1 MTSNKRLIA
10 YFFTMFL
17 FLGLYFSMLQRV
29 VGELAGK
36 YGMDNTAMGVII
48 MMTFVG
54 FTISPILTGEATDRF
69 GRRPVVTFAFVGM
82 LAGFALAFF
91 IKSAV
96 GIGAGFFV
104 SGLAFGVFEMTLSS
118 ILADIDPQNANRTM
132 NYSRVCYAL
141 GTIAG
146 PFVAMGLL
154 ALFEDWSAVM
164 GLDIV
169 LLVVLFAVFL
179 RISYPRPLYSNRIEK
194 PKERQPATFQLLKNG
209 VLILFSIALMMQLA
223 VESGL
228 TFYVSKYIGTI
239 TDNALYMTL
248 ALSVFW
254 LFAAAGRLVAA
265 RIHVSPFLF
274 VGALALITASGLA
287 ICLTTND
294 LTLSIIS
301 FGMMGLGCSAVYP
314 TLLAA
319 SSSRFP
325 HYTATV
331 FGILMSF
338 GGLGGMLLPTI
349 MGAVADAA
357 SSMKTALAV
366 CIVPLTVLFL
376 IQIVFFTMEK
386 RKPNRENMEKPA
398 AAIDQ

>member
-1 MTSNKRLIA
+1 MKSNRLTIA
-10 YFFTMFL
+10 YFFAIFL

-29 VGELAGK
+29 VGEIAGT
-36 YGMDNTAMGVII
+36 YGLDNTAMGVII
-48 MMTFVG
+48 TMTYVG
-54 FTISPILTGEATDRF
+54 FTISPILAGEATDRL
-69 GRRPVVTFAFVGM
+69 GRRLVVTLAFIGM

-96 GIGAGFFV
+96 GVGAGFFV
-104 SGLAFGVFEMTLSS
+104 SGLAFGMFEMTLSS

-146 PFVAMGLL
+146 PFIAMGLL
-154 ALFEDWSAVM
+154 SLFDDWSAVM

-169 LLVVLFAVFL
+169 LLAVLFLVFL
-179 RISYPRPLYSNRIEK
+179 RISYPQPIYTNRIEK
-194 PKERQPATFQLLKNG
+194 PKERQPVTFHLLKNG
-209 VLILFSIALMMQLA
+209 VLILFSVALMMHLA

-239 TDNALYMTL
+239 TNNSLYMTL

-254 LFAAAGRLVAA
+254 LFAAAGRMVAA
-265 RIHVSPFLF
+265 RIHQSPFL
-274 VGALALITASGLA
+274 VVAALTLVTGTGLTV
-287 ICLTTND
+287 CLATNS
-294 LTLSIIS
+294 LALSIIS
-301 FGMMGLGCSAVYP
+301 FGIMGLGCSAVYP

-319 SSSRFP
+319 SSGKFP

-338 GGLGGMLLPTI
+338 GGLGGILQPLV
-349 MGAVADAA
+349 MGKLADVFP
-357 SSMKTALAV
+357 SMKPALAA
-366 CIVPLTVLFL
+366 CIVPLAAVFVIQLVLY
-376 IQIVFFTMEK
+376 VREK
-386 RKPNRENMEKPA
+386 RAKKQQATE
-398 AAIDQ
+398 